1 MLATPL
7 FLSSPES
14 AAAGGGASYNYDPY
28 NGTAAMAAAATG
40 GWPPAAEHYQ
50 STPRRGWKASP
61 PEARGGVGDV
71 GGGGKGD
78 CAVCG
83 DVASGTH
90 YR

>member
-14 AAAGGGASYNYDPY
+14 AAGAAGYNYDPY
-28 NGTAAMAAAATG
+28 NGTAAMGAATV
-40 GWPPAAEHYQ
+40 GWPPAAAEHYQ

-71 GGGGKGD
+71 GGGKGD